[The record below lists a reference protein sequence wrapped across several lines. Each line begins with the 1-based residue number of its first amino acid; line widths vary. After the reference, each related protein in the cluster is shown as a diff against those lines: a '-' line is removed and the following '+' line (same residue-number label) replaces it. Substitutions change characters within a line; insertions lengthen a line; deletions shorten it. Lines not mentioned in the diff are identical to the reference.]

1 MSAPKILRRLAGG
14 YVVIEGP
21 DGESVKVLASE
32 LEGKRSETAPKGRG
46 RTTTKK
52 TEESE

>member
-21 DGESVKVLASE
+21 DGESVKVHVSE
-32 LEGKRSETAPKGRG
+32 LEETAPESKPKGRG